1 MKRTAE
7 FWVMFA
13 VIAITAWHVRG
24 FLATKDH
31 ELASWIIGL
40 VIGLCNFLFA
50 HRLFSGKA
58 PGWAFTSL
66 CIGAAY
72 SVFMQYVYF
81 DQKDLD
87 SNSIIYYFYGWNLEA
102 LVLAVWAPTF
112 EILLGFLYSA
122 MQKDAPQVVTES
134 IQWSAVTGALVNRAV
149 DMLQPKEKAQL
160 QAVVHEG
167 KPAKKN
173 PAKKSIAG
181 SQGKALQAQGMK
193 DNDMKVKDIAT
204 SLQVSERQV
213 YNLLNEAKE
222 LRKVHPVSTNG
233 HTV

>member
-58 PGWAFTSL
+58 PVWAFISL

-81 DQKDLD
+81 DQKDLA
-87 SNSIIYYFYGWNLEA
+87 SNADIYDFYGWNLEA

-122 MQKDAPQVVTES
+122 MQKDEPESVAES
-134 IQWSAVTGALVNRAV
+134 IQWSAVADAMVNRAV
-149 DMLQPKEKAQL
+149 DILQPKEDTKL
-160 QAVVHEG
+160 QVDVREV
-167 KPAKKN
+167 KPAKKK

-181 SQGKALQAQGMK
+181 SQGKALQAQSMK

-213 YNLLNEAKE
+213 YNLLNEAKG
-222 LRKVHPVSTNG
+222 LREVQPASTNG